1 MQQILCFI
9 LVYYVISLLVDH
21 DAQNRFSVM
30 PNILPFQMLS
40 IAVFSHLIIMH
51 SFHNG
56 LEAKVKLVS
65 DPPICVSNEPN
76 YSYIIT

>member
-1 MQQILCFI
+1 MSFHFWLIMMLKIGSLC
-9 LVYYVISLLVDH
+9 YAKYSAISNALY
-21 DAQNRFSVM
+21 S
-30 PNILPFQMLS
+30 S
-40 IAVFSHLIIMH
+40 FSHLIIMH

-65 DPPICVSNEPN
+65 DPLICVSNEQN